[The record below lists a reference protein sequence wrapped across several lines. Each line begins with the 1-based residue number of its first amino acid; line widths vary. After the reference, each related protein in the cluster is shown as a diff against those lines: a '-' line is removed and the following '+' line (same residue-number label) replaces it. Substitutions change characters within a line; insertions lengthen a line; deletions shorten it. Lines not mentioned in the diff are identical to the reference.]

1 MGEKICKKHKH
12 VEAKKMLLNNQWI
25 TEEIK
30 EEINEYLKTNDNES
44 MTTQDLPDVAKA
56 VLGGKFMAIQSSF
69 WKQDKPHL
77 TPKAT
82 RKIRNNKPY
91 VFKQKKV
98 INITAETNDL
108 ETKKTTAKINENK
121 N

>member
-91 VFKQKKV
+91 VFK
-98 INITAETNDL
+98 
-108 ETKKTTAKINENK
+108 
-121 N
+121 

>member
-1 MGEKICKKHKH
+1 
-12 VEAKKMLLNNQWI
+12 
-25 TEEIK
+25 
-30 EEINEYLKTNDNES
+30 

-56 VLGGKFMAIQSSF
+56 VLGGKFMTIQSSF
-69 WKQDKPHL
+69 WKQGKSQINKPHL

-82 RKIRNNKPY
+82 RKMRNNKLKI
-91 VFKQKKV
+91 FKWNKI

-108 ETKKTTAKINENK
+108 ETKKTIAKINETK

>member
-1 MGEKICKKHKH
+1 
-12 VEAKKMLLNNQWI
+12 
-25 TEEIK
+25 
-30 EEINEYLKTNDNES
+30 